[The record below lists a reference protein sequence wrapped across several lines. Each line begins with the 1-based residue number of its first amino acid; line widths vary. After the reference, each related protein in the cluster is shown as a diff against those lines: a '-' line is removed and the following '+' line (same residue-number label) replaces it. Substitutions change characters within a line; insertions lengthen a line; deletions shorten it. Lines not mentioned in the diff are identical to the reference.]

1 MNSRC
6 DASRFEFNN
15 RVFDDGIGEEPTTEI
30 FRFGASRR
38 FIGCIDFETNA
49 LTDTHATHTCK
60 TQRGHGSFDGGTLG
74 ISDPRSKTDFD
85 VHREDH
91 APMFAHRRAY
101 AMQICMRSIVTRAIR
116 RMNDQ

>member
-1 MNSRC
+1 
-6 DASRFEFNN
+6 
-15 RVFDDGIGEEPTTEI
+15 
-30 FRFGASRR
+30 
-38 FIGCIDFETNA
+38 
-49 LTDTHATHTCK
+49 
-60 TQRGHGSFDGGTLG
+60 LG

-101 AMQICMRSIVTRAIR
+101 AMQICIRSIVTRAIR